1 MCGIFVLISAQNIA
15 SNTKVRKYAL
25 RMSAKLRHRGP
36 DGTGY
41 VQTDHACFAHERLAI
56 IDPHGGN
63 QPIKNKDNTLIL
75 CVNGEIFNYKELRIQ
90 YPYYSYKTES
100 DSESILALYDHYYNK
115 TSAIQLSHEQIV
127 QILGQLDGQF
137 SFVLHDTRSGM
148 VLVARDPFGITQL
161 YYGINKYGNI
171 QIASEMKALEKC
183 VRVEVMPAGNY
194 LYFNSHHPIVTPIRY
209 FAETPGGSWLD
220 SKLKTIDQY
229 YYDPQPLLTL
239 EEQEPLL
246 VQIRETLERAV
257 EKRLMSDV
265 PFGVCLSGGLDSSL
279 IASIT
284 MRIMRANPDKYGINP
299 QLHTFSIGIK
309 DESSDLIYARE
320 VAKYIGSV
328 HHEIH
333 FTAEEAL
340 NAMEDVIY
348 HIESADITS
357 VRASICNYLLA
368 RKIQSY
374 GIKMVLSGEGSDE
387 VLGGYL
393 YFHQAPND
401 EAHQLEC
408 KMRVMKLGYFD
419 CLRVDKSCLGNS
431 IEVRVP
437 FLANEFVKLCINL
450 HKDVKCQKGIEKYI
464 VRKAFDVKDKTDDTK
479 YPECQKYLPENVLY
493 RQKCQFSNCGSNH
506 CDMLKI
512 FAEKE
517 IDDKYLIAFE
527 NREFIYPINTPPTKE
542 AFYYRIIF
550 ESIYPNR
557 GNVYKYWIPNT
568 SWKNVSEDPSGLC
581 QVAYKKNEQYNRH
594 IRN

>member
-1 MCGIFVLISAQNIA
+1 MCGIFALISARNIA
-15 SNTKVRKYAL
+15 GNTKVRKYAL

-36 DGTGY
+36 DGTGFI
-41 VQTDHACFAHERLAI
+41 QTDHGCFAHERLSI
-56 IDPHGGN
+56 IDPAGGN
-63 QPIKNKDNTLIL
+63 QPLVNKDRTVIL
-75 CVNGEIFNYKELRIQ
+75 CVNGEIFNYKNIRTNYSH
-90 YPYYSYKTES
+90 YPYRTGS
-100 DSESILALYDHYYNK
+100 DCESILALYDHYYNE
-115 TSAIQLSHEQIV
+115 TPETELTHSQIV
-127 QILGQLDGQF
+127 QILNQLDGQF

-161 YYGINKYGNI
+161 YYGINKYGNV
-171 QIASEMKALEKC
+171 QIASEMKALENC

-194 LYFNSHHPIVTPIRY
+194 LYFRSEHPIIKPIRY
-209 FAETPGGSWLD
+209 FAETDNGSWLNA
-220 SKLKTIDQY
+220 SITNGGAQY

-246 VQIRETLERAV
+246 VKIRETLEKAV
-257 EKRLMSDV
+257 ECRLMSDV

-279 IASIT
+279 MAAIT
-284 MRIMRANPDKYGINP
+284 MRIMRAHPEIYGP
-299 QLHTFSIGIK
+299 TPVLHTFSIGIK
-309 DESSDLIYARE
+309 DESSDLVYARE
-320 VAKYIGSV
+320 VAKHIGSV

-333 FTAEEAL
+333 FTAEDAL

-374 GIKMVLSGEGSDE
+374 GVKMVISGEGSDE

-393 YFHQAPND
+393 YFHQAPDD
-401 EAHQLEC
+401 EAHQMEC
-408 KMRVMKLGYFD
+408 KMRVMDLGYFD

-431 IEVRVP
+431 LEVRVP
-437 FLANEFVKLCINL
+437 FLATEFVKLCINI

-464 VRKAFDVKDKTDDTK
+464 VRKAFDIKDDNGRQ
-479 YPECQKYLPENVLY
+479 CYLPENVLY

-506 CDMLKI
+506 CDTLKA
-512 FAEKE
+512 FAERE
-517 IDDKYLIAFE
+517 VDEKYLIAFE
-527 NREFIYPINTPPTKE
+527 NREMLYPVNTPPTKE

-550 ESIYPNR
+550 ESMFPGR

-568 SWKNVSEDPSGLC
+568 SWENVSADPSGLC
-581 QVAYKKNEQYNRH
+581 QVAYKHDEQYESH
-594 IRN
+594 